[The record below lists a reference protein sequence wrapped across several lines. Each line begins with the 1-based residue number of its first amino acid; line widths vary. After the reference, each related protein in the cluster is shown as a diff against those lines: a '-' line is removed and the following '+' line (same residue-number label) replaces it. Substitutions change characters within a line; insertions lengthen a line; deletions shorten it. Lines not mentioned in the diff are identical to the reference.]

1 MFYNI
6 FYNFRKIL
14 KAMNSFSFPPIANFD
29 AKILILGTMPG
40 KKSLE
45 IQEYYGFKHNAFW
58 KIMFELF
65 KKDYS
70 DDYEIKKKLIK
81 DNNIA
86 LWDTL
91 QFCER
96 KGSLDSNIK
105 NEEANN
111 FKKFFSQHANIKHII
126 FNGKAS
132 YNYFKKYVGLNE
144 TFNFYTMPSTSPA
157 NAMKKYEAKFEEW
170 SVIKQLLL

>member
-1 MFYNI
+1 
-6 FYNFRKIL
+6 
-14 KAMNSFSFPPIANFD
+14 MNSFSFPPIAKSD

-45 IQEYYGFKHNAFW
+45 INEYYGFKHNTFW
-58 KIMFELF
+58 KIMFKLF
-65 KKDYS
+65 EQEFSEDYNV
-70 DDYEIKKKLIK
+70 KKKLLLENK
-81 DNNIA
+81 IA

-91 QFCER
+91 KFCER

-111 FKKFFSQHANIKHII
+111 FKKFFLEHTNIKDVI

-132 YNYFKKYVGLNE
+132 YNFFKKYVGLNDD
-144 TFNFYTMPSTSPA
+144 FNYYILPSTSPA
-157 NAMKKYEAKFEEW
+157 NAMKKYEVKLKEW
-170 SVIKQLLL
+170 TIIKDILKSFTQRTQTKKR